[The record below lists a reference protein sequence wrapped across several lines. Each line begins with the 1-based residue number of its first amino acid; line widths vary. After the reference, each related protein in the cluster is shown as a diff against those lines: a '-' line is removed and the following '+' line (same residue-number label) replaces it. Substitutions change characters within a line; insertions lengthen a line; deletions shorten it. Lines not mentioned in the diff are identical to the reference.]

1 VYDTDKHTVSSSSD
15 HTVLRQK
22 CRNAVRQLKSD
33 GTEHR
38 VSERPESWL
47 HRGSVRAETKRHLDF
62 VNERILLYGYHN
74 IDYDVQYYQAME
86 IDGDSSHDVSNFD
99 HYYYNID
106 GNRVPTQSIL
116 PTGSIIINQ
125 KS

>member
-38 VSERPESWL
+38 VSESPEYWL
-47 HRGSVRAETKRHLDF
+47 HWGSVRAETKRNLNFYDDH
-62 VNERILLYGYHN
+62 ILLYGYHN
-74 IDYDVQYYQAME
+74 IDYDVQYCQAME
-86 IDGDSSHDVSNFD
+86 IDGDSGHNVSNFD
-99 HYYYNID
+99 HYYIIN

-116 PTGSIIINQ
+116 PTGSLIIN
-125 KS
+125 KKP